1 MSLCSLYAASV
12 YYHNSIL
19 SVCVCVCV
27 CVLRQ
32 CFLAGL
38 LCTIRRGG
46 LVREGLSYNRSLIVA
61 SEIQ

>member
-12 YYHNSIL
+12 YYHNSIV
-19 SVCVCVCV
+19 SVCACVCAKAV
-27 CVLRQ
+27 SWQVYYAQCVE
-32 CFLAGL
+32 
-38 LCTIRRGG
+38 GG